1 MVPTAFSELMMQ
13 FERLVQ
19 TNCCGLFA
27 GLPADHWS
35 WVSGEPPGETQ
46 QHHPSPSWRVNS
58 KQLRGGSR
66 HWMFLFLTTKAWWWW
81 EADAKLLGMMGTK
94 PHRPDL
100 CASLEPKLQVVEI
113 PVSPQGGRQTL
124 IWPTDLLSH
133 IYIHDTFQMN
143 RDKAPFY
150 ITQSGQIPTI
160 TSMWSN
166 SKSQSILA
174 LPRTPWTPPTSYLHP
189 DLTKEKDGVRVC
201 SLRICPGSQG
211 RHGIHSQSHLVS
223 FTPLR
228 AEW

>member
-1 MVPTAFSELMMQ
+1 MVPAAFSELMTQ

-46 QHHPSPSWRVNS
+46 QHHPLSFLKGQQQTTPR
-58 KQLRGGSR
+58 QLQTLDVSVSDYKGMVMMGSR
-66 HWMFLFLTTKAWWWW
+66 CKTPRNDGNKATQTWLVCQSW
-81 EADAKLLGMMGTK
+81 AQAPGCGD
-94 PHRPDL
+94 P
-100 CASLEPKLQVVEI
+100 SL
-113 PVSPQGGRQTL
+113 SSRRQTL

-133 IYIHDTFQMN
+133 IDIHDTFQMN